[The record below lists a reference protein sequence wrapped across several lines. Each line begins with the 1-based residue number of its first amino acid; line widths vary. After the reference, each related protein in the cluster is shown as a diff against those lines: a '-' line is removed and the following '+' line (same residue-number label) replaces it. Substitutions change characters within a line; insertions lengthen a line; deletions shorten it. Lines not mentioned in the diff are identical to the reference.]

1 MPAATFD
8 SLKDKAQMLES
19 PEKAVNSIL
28 GVCQNGN
35 VLDQQDCRRVMQ
47 KEAKKYK
54 GKLLYLDLGSDQ
66 QELLRFEKIRGDKAR
81 FLWTPMWDPG
91 HGRPITIGRPL
102 KLRADGGPVL
112 KLKILDAKVE
122 PGTFSSDLARAAS
135 TGNINIE
142 IVGTFAKP
150 WRLRRGG
157 NSTEGIMFKLKAIR
171 LSHARTGK
179 TMAEITY

>member
-54 GKLLYLDLGSDQ
+54 GKLLYLD
-66 QELLRFEKIRGDKAR
+66 DKAR